1 LKRDPVWSHYGITR
15 DCKNPEIA
23 IQWINYVWGSD
34 EGVRLNEYGLEGK
47 TYTIGTD
54 GKPHYTDFVLKNP
67 AGLDMYNALRSLG
80 ASDTVLVRTPMDV
93 YIEMQKGAKS
103 LPFEQSII
111 QYRAEPFPSIM
122 STVAEQSVLDV
133 VSPDFNSY
141 VTEMQVKFLT
151 GAEPLSKFDDYVAT
165 LGKIGLDKL
174 LGVYQS
180 KYNRAMG
187 IK

>member
-1 LKRDPVWSHYGITR
+1 M
-15 DCKNPEIA
+15 
-23 IQWINYVWGSD
+23 
-34 EGVRLNEYGLEGK
+34 
-47 TYTIGTD
+47 GTD

-67 AGLDMYNALRSLG
+67 DGLDMYNALRSLG

-103 LPFEQSII
+103 LPFEESIVK
-111 QYRAEPFPSIM
+111 YRAEPFPSIM
-122 STVAEQSVLDV
+122 STKEEQSVLDV
-133 VSPDFNSY
+133 VSPDFDSY

-165 LGKIGLDKL
+165 LNKIGLEKL
-174 LGVYQS
+174 LGVYQT